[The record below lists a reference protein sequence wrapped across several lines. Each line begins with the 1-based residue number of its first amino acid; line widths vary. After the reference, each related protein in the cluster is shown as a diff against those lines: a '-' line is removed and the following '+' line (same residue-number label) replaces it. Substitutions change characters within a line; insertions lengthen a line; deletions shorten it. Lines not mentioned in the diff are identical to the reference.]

1 MNPPGTNAS
10 SALAAASIMRITGGA
25 EQWVYEL
32 PENPPQ
38 LEPSARRAIAD
49 KIWKRW
55 FGKFRPA
62 RASRQPLALIF
73 LGATGA
79 GKTTIAVKWAAR
91 EGVPYVDPDTI
102 TNLSPDFAAL
112 RDVRDIH
119 GKPTGALNAH
129 RERQI
134 AFQLA
139 EPIQDA
145 LVRAWSRRYDI
156 AMQWGLGNN
165 LASLGSFVADGY
177 RLVVV
182 WVATDGAV
190 AGERAWIRAART
202 GRFYDPDEQS
212 AAARARQMQEEIR
225 LAAPLLARAADEF
238 YVVPPNGVATAAVQ
252 IPPTDS
258 TAAAAAAVSAA
269 LGTD

>member
-1 MNPPGTNAS
+1 MAS
-10 SALAAASIMRITGGA
+10 SAAAQIVGGA
-25 EQWVYEL
+25 DQWVYEL

-38 LEPSARRAIAD
+38 LEAAARREIAD

-62 RASRQPLALIF
+62 RPSRQPLALIF

-79 GKTTIAVKWAAR
+79 GKTTIATKWAAR
-91 EGVPYVDPDTI
+91 EGVPYVDADSI
-102 TNLSPDFAAL
+102 TELSPDFVAL
-112 RDVRDIH
+112 RDVRDIN

-145 LVRAWSRRYDI
+145 LTRAWTKRYDI
-156 AMQWGLGNN
+156 AMQWGLGDN
-165 LASLGSFVADGY
+165 LASLGSFVADDY

-182 WVATDGAV
+182 WVATAGVV
-190 AGERAWIRAART
+190 AGKRSWMRAVRT

-212 AAARARQMQEEIR
+212 AAARAQEMQENIR

-238 YVVPPNGVATAAVQ
+238 YVLPPGKNALDAAVRVLSGE
-252 IPPTDS
+252 S
-258 TAAAAAAVSAA
+258 TAAAAAAVAVA
-269 LGTD
+269 LGDQ